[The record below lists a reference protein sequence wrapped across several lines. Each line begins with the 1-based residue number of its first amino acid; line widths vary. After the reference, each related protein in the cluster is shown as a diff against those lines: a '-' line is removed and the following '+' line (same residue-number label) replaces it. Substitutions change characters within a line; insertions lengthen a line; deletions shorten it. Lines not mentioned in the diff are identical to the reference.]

1 MDEKK
6 KKIILGIVITVVVV
20 LVCALCYFASS
31 AASTKA
37 GDTYSEGT
45 TSNQNTS
52 ASDMTTRAQEE
63 SANIPEDEQK
73 EFNEIDVDTYLDMY
87 DGDEDSLV
95 LFASPTCGYCQI
107 AEPILK
113 HISYQYDITINYV
126 NTSEIDS
133 DDSEKLID
141 SNDFFSQ
148 LGTPTLLVVSNGKI
162 VNQVAGLVDT
172 DSYVSFF
179 KDTGFI
185 KQEEKYE
192 KCL

>member
-1 MDEKK
+1 MNEKN
-6 KKIILGIVITVVVV
+6 KKIVIGIVVAIGII
-20 LVCALCYFASS
+20 LLCALCYFASV
-31 AASTKA
+31 AATNDA
-37 GDTYSEGT
+37 GDSYSENNSSTT
-45 TSNQNTS
+45 TSTD
-52 ASDMTTRAQEE
+52 AADMTTRAQEE
-63 SANIPEDEQK
+63 SANVPDDEQK
-73 EFNEIDVDTYLDMY
+73 DFNEISVSEYLDLY
-87 DGDEDSLV
+87 DGEEDTLV

-148 LGTPTLLVVSNGKI
+148 LGTPTLRVVSNGKI
-162 VNQVAGLVDT
+162 VNLVAGLVDT

-185 KQEEKYE
+185 K
-192 KCL
+192 

>member
-63 SANIPEDEQK
+63 SANVPEDEQK

-113 HISYQYDITINYV
+113 HISYQYDFTIYNV
-126 NTSEIDS
+126 NVDEM
-133 DDSEKLID
+133 DDDDNSK
-141 SNDFFSQ
+141 

-162 VNQVAGLVDT
+162 VNLVAGLVDT

-185 KQEEKYE
+185 K
-192 KCL
+192 

>member
-1 MDEKK
+1 MNEKK

-37 GDTYSEGT
+37 GDTYSEES
-45 TSNQNTS
+45 TSQNTS
-52 ASDMTTRAQEE
+52 GTDMTAKAQEE
-63 SANIPEDEQK
+63 SANVPEDEQK

-87 DGDEDSLV
+87 NGDEDSLV

-133 DDSEKLID
+133 DDSEKLVD

-185 KQEEKYE
+185 K
-192 KCL
+192 